1 MITGF
6 FCSLTSS
13 TLHLDLVRVESCH
26 TPKAVLGREDTRM
39 GEDNGRGWWEV
50 KTGEQPTTE

>member
-1 MITGF
+1 M
-6 FCSLTSS
+6 
-13 TLHLDLVRVESCH
+13 ESCH

-50 KTGEQPTTE
+50 KTGEQPTTD